1 VSSSNRIP
9 TNVLAKRWKVKMAFK
24 VEEVEEDS
32 SQIFRVAGL
41 KVEVDSMEEMEV
53 VAGLMVEAG
62 AGDEAMEGVA
72 IESNH

>member
-1 VSSSNRIP
+1 
-9 TNVLAKRWKVKMAFK
+9 MAFK

>member
-1 VSSSNRIP
+1 
-9 TNVLAKRWKVKMAFK
+9 MAFK

-41 KVEVDSMEEMEV
+41 KVEVDSREEMEV